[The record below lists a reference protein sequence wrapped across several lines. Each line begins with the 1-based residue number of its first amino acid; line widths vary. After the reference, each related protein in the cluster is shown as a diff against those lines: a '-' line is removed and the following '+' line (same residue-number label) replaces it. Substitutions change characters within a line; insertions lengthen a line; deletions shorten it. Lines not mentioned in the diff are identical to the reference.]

1 MKDWGEITAHSEL
14 LAAQE
19 IKQSLNDGN
28 LTDVEEGLTQLI
40 ETMARSEKR
49 ALQSQL
55 IRLMMHIIK
64 WHIQPEKRSRSWA
77 LTIRNARFEIASL
90 QKYTPSLNKQY
101 IDTVWAESW
110 LEALEEAEI
119 ETGVPTDDME
129 LTWADVFDKQ
139 YTL

>member
-49 ALQSQL
+49 ALQS
-55 IRLMMHIIK
+55 
-64 WHIQPEKRSRSWA
+64 
-77 LTIRNARFEIASL
+77 
-90 QKYTPSLNKQY
+90 
-101 IDTVWAESW
+101 
-110 LEALEEAEI
+110 
-119 ETGVPTDDME
+119 
-129 LTWADVFDKQ
+129 
-139 YTL
+139 